1 MAVEELGSGK
11 GLCDHFSSNIGNKFV
26 TCVISLSGYVR
37 DKESHVLFHFLQV
50 AALTMDLN
58 LGIISEGEKRLKKK
72 LILDYLYSNLRC
84 NQNVGLDV
92 CFCCLCLFRKHYK
105 SLIFIKKYGFDVSEN
120 LTYKCYSGTTIFGPI
135 DTFSVSCSL
144 LSML

>member
-84 NQNVGLDV
+84 NQNAGLNN
-92 CFCCLCLFRKHYK
+92 CFCFHFCTKHYE
-105 SLIFIKKYGFDVSEN
+105 SLTLNSE
-120 LTYKCYSGTTIFGPI
+120 
-135 DTFSVSCSL
+135 
-144 LSML
+144 M